1 MKPKALL
8 PLVAFAL
15 LASTL
20 PLWSADAKFTPP
32 TSPRVTYNFNSDW
45 RFIRQ
50 DVPGAEVPSFDDSQ
64 WESVSTPHTFNDVD
78 SFRVIIDHSGG
89 DRGTYKG
96 ISWYRKHFKLPA
108 AAAGSKVFIEFEG
121 MRQAGD
127 IYLNGLPVGL
137 YENGVTGYGVDIT
150 SGVHFGDQENVL
162 AVRVDNTTSYKER
175 ATNTSYRWNANDFN
189 PDFGGINR
197 RVWLHLTGT
206 IYQTLPLYYGL
217 GTTGT
222 YIYCTDY
229 NIAGHSCDVTVESQ
243 VHNATADRRVPST
256 NVTLSAT
263 VVDKDGVVR
272 ATFTGTPVDMLAG
285 AKTVLTATGPLTG
298 ARFWS
303 PDDPVLYDVY
313 TMLTVDGKVVDVT
326 KITTG
331 FRKAEFKGGVGTG
344 GVYINDMFVY
354 LKGFSE
360 RSADEWAGVGVGYPE
375 WMHDFTAQMIRDDH
389 ANYMRWM
396 HVTPQKEDVESFDR
410 FGIVEVAPAADK
422 EEDAQGQQWEQ
433 RVAVMRDSIIY
444 LRNNPSILFWEAGN
458 TGVTGPQMEQMVA
471 LRKEYDPNG
480 GRTMGCRSLTQ
491 PGAVAVAEWW
501 GTMLGGPYNDSA
513 RDRMPIVETED
524 FRDESSRR
532 IWDDFS
538 PPYYGFKKGPNDTWN
553 YNSETFAV
561 AQVKRYWNYYSNRIS
576 NTDPAHAK
584 YAAYASI
591 YFTDEN
597 ADGRQDSSEVSR
609 VSGKVDAVR
618 LPKEAYFA
626 EQVMQNEKPDI
637 HIIGHWTYPATQ
649 PDGSKTVK
657 TMYVVANNV
666 DSVELFVNGVS
677 KGKLTQPDNGYLYA
691 FPNIAFEPGTIKAVG
706 YMGTAAVATHEL
718 TTAGPPAAIK
728 LTLHTAPGGM
738 RADGEDIA
746 LIDVEVVDAK
756 GQRCPTDDA
765 RVDFNW
771 SSVGRTVSAT
781 GPAVWRGGYN
791 SGKINSTNNLYLN
804 TEAGINRVAMRS
816 TLIPGTIKLTATR
829 AGLQPA
835 TVTFDT
841 KPVTITDG
849 LSQEEQVTLSPAAA
863 K

>member
-1 MKPKALL
+1 
-8 PLVAFAL
+8 
-15 LASTL
+15 
-20 PLWSADAKFTPP
+20 
-32 TSPRVTYNFNSDW
+32 
-45 RFIRQ
+45 
-50 DVPGAEVPSFDDSQ
+50 
-64 WESVSTPHTFNDVD
+64 
-78 SFRVIIDHSGG
+78 
-89 DRGTYKG
+89 
-96 ISWYRKHFKLPA
+96 
-108 AAAGSKVFIEFEG
+108 
-121 MRQAGD
+121 
-127 IYLNGLPVGL
+127 
-137 YENGVTGYGVDIT
+137 
-150 SGVHFGDQENVL
+150 
-162 AVRVDNTTSYKER
+162 
-175 ATNTSYRWNANDFN
+175 
-189 PDFGGINR
+189 
-197 RVWLHLTGT
+197 
-206 IYQTLPLYYGL
+206 
-217 GTTGT
+217 
-222 YIYCTDY
+222 
-229 NIAGHSCDVTVESQ
+229 
-243 VHNATADRRVPST
+243 
-256 NVTLSAT
+256 
-263 VVDKDGVVR
+263 
-272 ATFTGTPVDMLAG
+272 
-285 AKTVLTATGPLTG
+285 
-298 ARFWS
+298 
-303 PDDPVLYDVY
+303 
-313 TMLTVDGKVVDVT
+313 
-326 KITTG
+326 
-331 FRKAEFKGGVGTG
+331 
-344 GVYINDMFVY
+344 
-354 LKGFSE
+354 
-360 RSADEWAGVGVGYPE
+360 
-375 WMHDFTAQMIRDDH
+375 
-389 ANYMRWM
+389 
-396 HVTPQKEDVESFDR
+396 
-410 FGIVEVAPAADK
+410 
-422 EEDAQGQQWEQ
+422 
-433 RVAVMRDSIIY
+433 MRDSIIY

-471 LRKEYDPNG
+471 LRKEYDPHG
-480 GRTMGCRSLTQ
+480 GRTMGCRSLQQ

-532 IWDDFS
+532 FWDDFS

-584 YAAYASI
+584 FAAYASI

-637 HIIGHWTYPATQ
+637 HIIGHWSYPATQ

-657 TMYVVANNV
+657 TIYVVANNV

-677 KGKLTQPDNGYLYA
+677 KGKLTQPESGYLYA

-706 YMGTAAVATHEL
+706 YKGTAAVATHEL
-718 TTAGPPAAIK
+718 TTAGAPAAIK
-728 LTLHTAPGGM
+728 LTLHTAPGGV

-791 SGKINSTNNLYLN
+791 SGKTNSTNNLYLN
-804 TEAGINRVAMRS
+804 TEDGINRVAMRS
-816 TLIPGTIKLTATR
+816 TLAPGTVRLTATR

-835 TVTFDT
+835 TVSFDT

-849 LSQEEQVTLSPAAA
+849 LSQEEQITLSPAAA